1 MSDAKPRYRVERTD
15 PKTVA
20 TDLHRVWSENL
31 KIEGGDPS
39 VKHAWLYRDA
49 PDPSPTV
56 FLLRTEGD
64 AAPVVGTA
72 GLGIRRIVVG
82 DRELRAG
89 LLGDLAVDRDHRSV
103 LPALMLVREVKG
115 WAMAQLDLA
124 YGFPNH
130 AAEGV
135 FKRVGYK
142 KLGTIVRYVRVLR
155 HAGYMDRIGD
165 AELARLPSAVRP
177 LATAALARPATAGL
191 IARGVDAAMLVRG
204 SGDLWR
210 AARRLKL
217 EWPPE
222 VDRRIDALWS
232 SARHDYDVV
241 AARSAR
247 FVEWR
252 FFRGPGAAARAL
264 VLASDRTGEPQ
275 AYAVIERD
283 GDVAHLRD
291 LFGHRPAVAALID
304 RLIPALYRR
313 GAASI
318 SMRYLGAPWLVGVLA
333 ARGFVARQADR
344 MIAIGVSDRL
354 DPHLGALLAEADAWH
369 LTDADEDT

>member
-1 MSDAKPRYRVERTD
+1 MKYRVERVD

-20 TDLHRVWSENL
+20 SDLHRVWAENL
-31 KIEGGDPS
+31 NIEGGDPAF
-39 VKHAWLYRDA
+39 KHAWLYRDA

-56 FLLRTEGD
+56 FLLRPEGNG
-64 AAPVVGTA
+64 APVVGTA
-72 GLGIRRIVVG
+72 GIGIRRIVVG

-135 FKRVGYK
+135 FKRVGYQ
-142 KLGTIVRYVRVLR
+142 KLGTIARYVRVLR

-165 AELARLPSAVRP
+165 AELSRLPSAVRP
-177 LATAALARPATAGL
+177 LAHAALARPAVAGV
-191 IARGVDAAMLVRG
+191 IAKGVDAAMLVRG
-204 SGDLWR
+204 GGDLLR

-217 EWPPE
+217 EWPAE
-222 VDRRIDALWS
+222 VDGRIDRLWS
-232 SARHDYDVV
+232 AARHDYDVI

-247 FVEWR
+247 FVSWR
-252 FFRGPGAAARAL
+252 FFRAAGAATRAL
-264 VLASDRTGEPQ
+264 ALAVDRSGEPQ
-275 AYAVIERD
+275 AYAVIEFG
-283 GDVAHLRD
+283 GDVAHFRD

-333 ARGFVARQADR
+333 ARGFVSRQADR
-344 MIAIGVSDRL
+344 MIALGVCDRL
-354 DPHLGALLAEADAWH
+354 DPHLATLLTDPDAWH